1 MKLIDYIKDK
11 FKEILVSIISSLII
25 LSLLYVF
32 KTNIVLISFII
43 FILVINFITIFVIDY
58 IKRRMFYNNT
68 QKLLNSL
75 DQKYLITEM
84 IKEPNFLDGKIFLEY
99 LYEIDKSMYE
109 YINKYKNISNEFIE
123 YIELWCHEIKTPLA
137 TADLIIENNTNPV
150 TLSIKE
156 ELDSLDNFI
165 EQVLYY
171 ARSGSVEQDYI
182 IKETNL
188 EDIVNTVIKRNKKVL
203 INKKIKVE
211 ISKLNNVDTDSK
223 WIEFILNQII
233 INSIKYSKDSNSSL
247 KIYSKENKNNIIL
260 CIEDNG
266 IGIDSSEIDKVFN
279 KGFTG
284 TNGRK
289 KYKSTGIGLY
299 LCKKLC
305 DKLGHSI
312 SLTSKINEGTKV
324 MIVFPKSS
332 MVSDL
337 QINK

>member
-1 MKLIDYIKDK
+1 MRLVDYLKDK
-11 FKEILVSIISSLII
+11 YKEILISILSSLII
-25 LSLLYVF
+25 LSLLFVF
-32 KTNIVLISFII
+32 KINIVLISFIT
-43 FILVINFITIFVIDY
+43 FILILNFIIIFVIDY

-75 DQKYLITEM
+75 DQKYLITEV
-84 IKEPNFLDGKIFLEY
+84 IKEPNFIDGKIFLEY
-99 LYEIDKSMYE
+99 LYEIDKSMHE

-137 TADLIIENNTNPV
+137 TTDLIIENNTNPT

-156 ELDSLDNFI
+156 EIDKIDNFI

-171 ARSGSVEQDYI
+171 ARSDSVEKDYI
-182 IKETNL
+182 IKEINL
-188 EDIVNTVIKRNKKVL
+188 NDVVNTVIKRNKKVL
-203 INKKIKVE
+203 INTKIKIE
-211 ISKLNNVDTDSK
+211 ISKLGIVDTDSK

-233 INSIKYSKDSNSSL
+233 INSIKYSKESKANI

-266 IGIDSSEIDKVFN
+266 IGIDSTEINKVFY

-312 SLTSKINEGTKV
+312 SISSKINEGTKV

-332 MVSDL
+332 M
-337 QINK
+337 INDVY

>member
-11 FKEILVSIISSLII
+11 YKEILVSIISSLII
-25 LSLLYVF
+25 LGLLYVF

-84 IKEPNFLDGKIFLEY
+84 IKEPNFLDGRIFLEY
-99 LYEIDKSMYE
+99 LYEIDKSMHE

-182 IKETNL
+182 IKETSL

-203 INKKIKVE
+203 INTKIKVE

-233 INSIKYSKDSNSSL
+233 INSIKYSKDNNSSL

-260 CIEDNG
+260 YIEDNG

-305 DKLGHSI
+305 NKLGHSI

-332 MVSDL
+332 MISE
-337 QINK
+337 IH

>member
-1 MKLIDYIKDK
+1 MRLIDYLKDK
-11 FKEILVSIISSLII
+11 YKEILISIISSLII

-43 FILVINFITIFVIDY
+43 FILVINFIIIFVIDY

-84 IKEPNFLDGKIFLEY
+84 IKEPNFIDGKIFLEY
-99 LYEIDKSMYE
+99 LYEIDKSMHE

-137 TADLIIENNTNPV
+137 TSDLIIENNTSSI

-156 ELDSLDNFI
+156 EIDKIDNFI

-188 EDIVNTVIKRNKKVL
+188 KDVVNTVIKRNKKVL
-203 INKKIKVE
+203 INKKIRVE
-211 ISKLNNVDTDSK
+211 ISKLDNVDTDSK

-233 INSIKYSKDSNSSL
+233 INSIKYSKDSNSFL

-260 CIEDNG
+260 YIEDNG

-312 SLTSKINEGTKV
+312 SLTSKLNEGTKV